1 MSDEI
6 EKTEEGK
13 IDSENSGAII
23 SNEKDAEIEVAEE
36 KRNLEN
42 TAVIL
47 GEKRELSPPMSDEE
61 AKKIMSSRSRRT
73 FLIGGATALAGIF
86 GWRWMPDETKNSL
99 LTRTFRFNESVSQKF
114 FANNDLAPEFSKQLA
129 GKRANGMI
137 GLNSELVAKD
147 WKLQVVG
154 LANPQKYPQF
164 SDKIKF
170 EGEDKSPRSAD
181 SPPAPNDPVSG
192 LILTLDEI
200 KKLPRIEMT
209 TELKC
214 IEGWSQIV
222 NWVGV
227 RFSDFAAKFAPPE
240 NTQYVSLVTPDR
252 EYFVGWDMPSI
263 MHPQTLLAYEMNGQP
278 LAPEH
283 GAPLRL
289 VTTTK
294 YGIKQIK
301 RIGRIEF
308 TNERPSDY
316 WAEQGYDWYSG
327 H

>member
-1 MSDEI
+1 MSNKI
-6 EKTEEGK
+6 EKTKEIKQGA
-13 IDSENSGAII
+13 ENSDAII
-23 SNEKDAEIEVAEE
+23 SNEKNAEIEAAEE
-36 KRNLEN
+36 KRSRDN
-42 TAVIL
+42 TAIIL
-47 GEKRELSPPMSDEE
+47 NEKRELSLPMSDEE
-61 AKKIMSSRSRRT
+61 AKKNMSQRSRRT
-73 FLIGGATALAGIF
+73 FLIGGVTALAGIF

-99 LTRTFRFNESVSQKF
+99 LTRTFRFNENVSQIF
-114 FANNDLAPEFSKQLA
+114 FGKDDLAPEFSKQLV
-129 GKRANGMI
+129 GDRVNGMI
-137 GLNSELVAKD
+137 GLSSELVAKD

-154 LANPQKYPQF
+154 LENPQQYKQF
-164 SDKIKF
+164 SDQIKF
-170 EGEDKSPRSAD
+170 EGEDKSPRSMD
-181 SPPAPNDPVSG
+181 SPPAPNDAVPG

-200 KKLPRIEMT
+200 KQLPRVEMT

-214 IEGWSQIV
+214 IEGWSVIV
-222 NWVGV
+222 NWIGV

-252 EYFVGWDMPSI
+252 EYFVGWDMASI

-278 LAPEH
+278 LTPEH

-308 TNERPSDY
+308 TNERPADY
-316 WAEQGYDWYSG
+316 WAQQGYDWYSG